1 MNFGGV
7 QMDNLGMRLK
17 LSRERADLTQ
27 IDVYKAINLNNKS
40 LSRYENNISSPDPD
54 TIRALAK
61 LYNVTTDYLFGLAE
75 PAELVNEQKLSPAE
89 NKLLHIFRSLSP
101 IGQGRLLERAEII
114 RDSDSFSSA
123 SEESLHMAK

>member
-1 MNFGGV
+1 
-7 QMDNLGMRLK
+7 MDNLGMRLK

-101 IGQGRLLERAEII
+101 LGKDAFWNGRKLSGTATR
-114 RDSDSFSSA
+114 SA
-123 SEESLHMAK
+123 LAPAEESLHMAK